1 MNDPCKDAKYC
12 VSTRPGYT
20 VGEVIG
26 VLAVMAVVVTIAA
39 PSFGNLQARYVLG
52 GAAKELAS
60 DLRYAQQRSVTEQQP
75 HELRLDVAGRSYA
88 VVRLGSPE
96 STVKSATFD
105 AAVTVDSPTGLNAD
119 RVSFNSAGAP
129 SNSGDVVLIHSGGT
143 IATVS
148 VRPSGFVTVQ

>member
-1 MNDPCKDAKYC
+1 M
-12 VSTRPGYT
+12 
-20 VGEVIG
+20 GEIVG
-26 VLAVMAVVVTIAA
+26 VLAVMAVIVTIAA
-39 PSFGNLQARYVLG
+39 PSFAGLQARYVLG

-75 HELRLDVAGRSYA
+75 HELRIDVANRSYA

-96 STVKSATFD
+96 ATVKSATFD
-105 AAVTVDSPTGLNAD
+105 PAVTVDSPTGLNDD
-119 RVSFNSAGAP
+119 RVSFNSSGAP
-129 SNSGDVVLIHSGGT
+129 SNSGDVVLLHSAGT